1 VTAPVF
7 LADLTAAATGTTLRL
22 DGAEGRHAAA
32 VRRLAAGE
40 RVDLTDGA
48 GGFAECVVAVAD
60 RDSLQLEVL
69 VRKDFPAP
77 VLSLTV
83 VQALPKGDRGE
94 LAVDL
99 LTEVGVDEIVPWAAS
114 RCVTQ
119 WRGDRGDK
127 ALAKWRAHAREAGK
141 QSRRPWFPD
150 VTAAA
155 STRDVAVL
163 LGAASAGYVL
173 HESATT
179 SLAAQEIPYEGS
191 VVLVVGPEGGISDE
205 ELAIFTAAGAL
216 VTRMG
221 PTVMRTS
228 TAGVAAA
235 AAVLVRTGRW
245 S

>member
-7 LADLTAAATGTTLRL
+7 LADLTAAATGSRLRL
-22 DGAEGRHAAA
+22 DGPEGRHAAS
-32 VRRLAAGE
+32 VRRLAVGE
-40 RVDLTDGA
+40 LVDLTDGA
-48 GGFAECVVAVAD
+48 GALAECRVTVAE
-60 RDSLQLEVL
+60 RDALQLEVL
-69 VRKDFPAP
+69 VRKDFPASA
-77 VLSLTV
+77 VSLTV

-99 LTEVGVDEIVPWAAS
+99 LTEVGVDRIVPWAAS

-127 ALAKWRAHAREAGK
+127 ALDKWRAHAREAGK

-150 VTAAA
+150 VTAAV
-155 STRDVAVL
+155 STRDVVAL
-163 LGAASAGYVL
+163 LGAASVAYVL
-173 HESATT
+173 HESAAT
-179 SLAAQEIPYEGS
+179 SVAAQGIPYEGS
-191 VVLVVGPEGGISDE
+191 VVLVVGPEGGITDE
-205 ELAIFTAAGAL
+205 ELETFTAAGA
-216 VTRMG
+216 VPVRMG

-235 AAVLVRTGRW
+235 AVVLARAGRW

>member
-7 LADLTAAATGTTLRL
+7 LADLTSAATGTRVRL
-22 DGAEGRHAAA
+22 DGPEGRHAAA
-32 VRRLAAGE
+32 VRRLGSGE
-40 RVDLTDGA
+40 RVDLTDGQGA
-48 GGFAECVVAVAD
+48 LAECVVVTAD
-60 RDSLQLEVL
+60 RDALELEVL
-69 VRKDFPAP
+69 LRKDFPAP
-77 VLSLTV
+77 TPSLTV

-99 LTEVGVDEIVPWAAS
+99 LTEVGVDRIVPWAAS

-119 WRGDRGDK
+119 WRGERGDK
-127 ALAKWRAHAREAGK
+127 ALDKWRAHSREAGK
-141 QSRRPWFPD
+141 QSRRPWFPL
-150 VTAAA
+150 VTDPQT
-155 STRDVAVL
+155 TRQVADS
-163 LGAASAGYVL
+163 LGHASAAYVL
-173 HESATT
+173 HESAVT

-205 ELAIFTAAGAL
+205 ELAGFTSAGAL
-216 VTRMG
+216 PVRMG

-235 AAVLVRTGRW
+235 ALVLARAGRW